1 MPTTFR
7 SFRAHRFGLTLATIA
22 FAAHPS
28 ALTSQSSAAAAAAP
42 VAPTAARGRIVAR
55 ASAGPDT
62 TQHFAAYLPT
72 AYTRD
77 RKWPAIF
84 VLDPGGR
91 ALDALALFAAAAERS
106 GYVVLST
113 YGSRA
118 GGAVEPNLDAMNAM
132 LAAAD
137 TMAIDPARLY
147 IAGMSGTARLGWAFA
162 IEQPGAFA
170 GMFAASAAPPSAN
183 PATMAMLQRPTFS
196 FAMTAGWR
204 DFNFTEV
211 HRLAQ
216 VLNAQ
221 HAPAHVEIF
230 DGPHVWPPED
240 VVERIVDWFVLREM
254 VNGKRA
260 MDSTQMRRAIAA
272 ESARADSLAA
282 HGQTFAASEAFDG
295 LARSFAAWDSGGA
308 IGARAALLARDRG
321 VRAFRTRLNQ
331 LETRSREREVSLLR
345 ELARL
350 RDERERGDVATIAHR
365 VGLDEIKSLLTTGD
379 SLERP
384 WAERELA
391 DARAYI
397 GGTEA
402 GWYLEQQRPDRALLM
417 LEALATVEPLSA
429 AQCRT
434 WRQVVAALPAANRPL
449 DAPCGR
455 GP

>member
-1 MPTTFR
+1 MATAIRRIRPR
-7 SFRAHRFGLTLATIA
+7 SLRFVLLTIGLVAH
-22 FAAHPS
+22 
-28 ALTSQSSAAAAAAP
+28 AAAANAQPRATSPITAP
-42 VAPTAARGRIVAR
+42 GRIVER
-55 ASAGPDT
+55 ATAGSDT
-62 TQHFAAYLPT
+62 TQRFAAYFPS

-77 RKWPAIF
+77 QKWPALF

-91 ALDALALFAAAAERS
+91 ALGALALFASAAERN

-118 GGAVEPNLDAMNAM
+118 GGAVEPNLAAMNAM

-216 VLNAQ
+216 LLNAQ
-221 HAPAHVEIF
+221 RAPSHVEIF
-230 DGPHVWPPED
+230 DGPHVWPPAD
-240 VVERIVDWFVLREM
+240 VVERIVGWFALREM
-254 VNGKRA
+254 INGTRP
-260 MDSTQMRRAIAA
+260 MDSTAVRAAIAG
-272 ESARADSLAA
+272 ELARADSLAA
-282 HGQTFAASEAFDG
+282 HGQSFAASEALDG
-295 LARSFAAWDSGGA
+295 LARSAGSWDADRA
-308 IGARAALLARDRG
+308 IAGRAALLARDRA
-321 VRAFRTRLNQ
+321 VRTFRSRLNQ
-331 LETRSREREVSLLR
+331 LESRSLQRESDLLR
-345 ELARL
+345 ELANL
-350 RDERERGDVATIAHR
+350 RQSTRRVDASSLAHTL
-365 VGLDEIKSLLTTGD
+365 GLDEITRLRTAGD

-391 DARAYI
+391 DARAYV
-397 GGTEA
+397 GGTETR
-402 GWYLEQQRPDRALLM
+402 WYLDHQRPDRALLM
-417 LEALATVEPLSA
+417 LQTLVTVEPLGA

-434 WRQVVAALPAANRPL
+434 WRQIVAALPAADRPR
-449 DAPCGR
+449 DATCSLTPE
-455 GP
+455 P